1 MSIADIATDG
11 SRAHFAAVLPD
22 LPDNGKPVARM
33 HFDSLTELAAFIP
46 TAAPARLPEG
56 ERNHW
61 TAQDETFYGKT
72 KNMKAALALAA
83 EGWKEGA
90 ERARPLLDRVKVAR
104 PAKKQLTRYDVAGA
118 VAVVPRYLAGNPL
131 AMKTRQTSPTTQSPV
146 ITLVSATSAPWYVK
160 PEDFE
165 FAAVAAAAIIDR
177 LEDAGFRVEV
187 IAGRRE
193 SNDATGAGTNTGEN
207 NTRGDRSEIY
217 FRLKAA
223 QDALDLD
230 RLVFGLGHPAVHRR
244 LLFAAAAMHPSYKK
258 SIGYCQGYAVS
269 LDNLERPAGTFIL
282 PSMLSVNKGSHKDAV
297 SVFDKAVEVLK
308 AQGCPGLE

>member
-1 MSIADIATDG
+1 MNIADIATDG

-22 LPDNGKPVARM
+22 LPANGKTLARL
-33 HFDSLTELAAFIP
+33 HFDSLSELAAFIP
-46 TAAPARLPEG
+46 AAAPASTKEDDR
-56 ERNHW
+56 RHW
-61 TAQDETFYGKT
+61 TAADEGFYGKT
-72 KNMKAALALAA
+72 RNMSAALDLARD
-83 EGWKEGA
+83 GWKDGA

-104 PAKKQLTRYDVAGA
+104 PTRKALTRYDVAGA

-131 AMKTRQTSPTTQSPV
+131 AMKTRQTSPTAQSPV

-193 SNDATGAGTNTGEN
+193 SNNSTGAASGTGEN
-207 NTRGDRSEIY
+207 NALGDRSEIY

-244 LLFAAAAMHPSYKK
+244 LLFAAGAMHPDYKK
-258 SIGYCQGYAVS
+258 SLGSWQGYAVS
-269 LDNLERPAGTFIL
+269 LDKLERPMGTFAL
-282 PSMLSVNKGSHKDAV
+282 PSMVSVSKGGHKDAI
-297 SVFDKAVEVLK
+297 SVFDKAVETLK

>member
-1 MSIADIATDG
+1 MNIADIPTDG

-22 LPDNGKPVARM
+22 LPANEKTAARL
-33 HFDSLTELAAFIP
+33 HFDSLSELAAFIP
-46 TAAPARLPEG
+46 PTAPASVKEEDRH
-56 ERNHW
+56 HW
-61 TAQDETFYGKT
+61 TKKDDDFYGAT
-72 KNMKAALALAA
+72 RNMRDALDLARD
-83 EGWKEGA
+83 GWKEGA

-104 PAKKQLTRYDVAGA
+104 PTRKALTRYDVAGA

-131 AMKTRQTSPTTQSPV
+131 AMKTRQTSATTQSPI

-160 PEDFE
+160 PEHFE

-193 SNDATGAGTNTGEN
+193 SNDATGTSSNTGEN
-207 NTRGDRSEIY
+207 NARGDRCEMY
-217 FRLKAA
+217 FKLKSA

-244 LLFAAAAMHPSYKK
+244 LLFAACSMIPAYKR
-258 SIGYCQGYAVS
+258 SLGSWQGYAVS
-269 LDNLERPAGTFIL
+269 LDKLERPAGTFIL
-282 PSMLSVNKGSHKDAV
+282 PSMLSISKADHKDAV
-297 SVFDKAVEVLK
+297 TVFDKAVETLK

>member
-1 MSIADIATDG
+1 MNIADIAADG
-11 SRAHFAAVLPD
+11 SRAHLAAVLPA
-22 LPDNGKPVARM
+22 LPDNGRTTARI
-33 HFDSLTELAAFIP
+33 HFDSLAELVAFIP
-46 TAAPARLPEG
+46 PTAPPGVKDGDAT
-56 ERNHW
+56 HW
-61 TAQDETFYGKT
+61 SAQDESFYGKT
-72 KNMKAALALAA
+72 KSMKDALTLARD
-83 EGWKEGA
+83 GWKDGA
-90 ERARPLLDRVKVAR
+90 DRARPLLDRVKVAR
-104 PAKKQLTRYDVAGA
+104 PAKKRLTRHDVAGA

-131 AMKTRQTSPTTQSPV
+131 AMKTRQTSPTAQSPV
-146 ITLVSATSAPWYVK
+146 ITLVSATSAPWYVR

-165 FAAVAAAAIIDR
+165 YAAVAAAAIIDR

-193 SNDATGAGTNTGEN
+193 SNNGNGAGEGSGAN
-207 NTRGDRSEIY
+207 NTLGDRSEIY

-244 LLFAAAAMHPSYKK
+244 LLFAAGSMHPAFKK
-258 SIGYCQGYAVS
+258 SLGYCQGYAVS

-282 PSMLSVNKGSHKDAV
+282 PSMLSVNKGHHKDAMT
-297 SVFDKAVEVLK
+297 VFDKAVEALK

>member
-1 MSIADIATDG
+1 MNIADIATDG

-22 LPDNGKPVARM
+22 LPDNGKPTARL
-33 HFDSLTELAAFIP
+33 HFDSLTELVAFIP
-46 TAAPARLPEG
+46 PTAPASVKEEDRH
-56 ERNHW
+56 HW
-61 TAQDETFYGKT
+61 TKKDESLYGAT
-72 KNMKAALALAA
+72 KNMREALALARD
-83 EGWKEGA
+83 GWKDGA
-90 ERARPLLDRVKVAR
+90 DRARPLLDRVKVAR
-104 PAKKQLTRYDVAGA
+104 PTRKAFTRYDVAGA

-131 AMKTRQTSPTTQSPV
+131 AMKTRQPSVTAQSPV
-146 ITLVSATSAPWYVK
+146 ITIVSATSAPWYVR

-193 SNDATGAGTNTGEN
+193 SNNANGAGEGSGAN
-207 NTRGDRSEIY
+207 NALGDRSEIY

-230 RLVFGLGHPAVHRR
+230 RLVFGLGHPAVLRR
-244 LLFAAAAMHPSYKK
+244 LLFAAGSMHPAFKK
-258 SIGYCQGYAVS
+258 SLGYCQGYPVS

-282 PSMLSVNKGSHKDAV
+282 PSALSVYKGNHKDAV
-297 SVFDKAVEVLK
+297 TVFDKAVEVLK